1 MNKQSHRICAHT
13 GLWYCAIMCLGI
25 FIIAGWLPPTNPAR
39 TADDIAQL
47 FIQDQTRIRV
57 GMSFLAF
64 ASVLYWPFSAA
75 ISGQLR
81 RIEGQDR
88 LWSTLQMA
96 AAAGTVVAALIPAY
110 IWLALAYR
118 PELTPPSTL
127 QLLNDF
133 AWLSFVGMYPPA
145 VVQNVA
151 IGLCI
156 LSAPPERAVYP
167 RWIGFFCFWIAV
179 CYLVGAL
186 IAFFKVGPFA
196 WNGLFGF
203 WVAAVSF
210 FGWTLVLWRMT
221 LRAIE
226 KS

>member
-1 MNKQSHRICAHT
+1 MNKASHRICTHT
-13 GLWYCAIMCLGI
+13 GLLYCVLMCLGI
-25 FIIAGWLPPTNPAR
+25 FVIAGWLPPTNPAK
-39 TADDIAQL
+39 TADEIQQL
-47 FIQDQTRIRV
+47 FIQDQMQIRI
-57 GMSFLAF
+57 GMSFLAL

-81 RIEGQDR
+81 RIEGQDHI
-88 LWSTLQMA
+88 WSTVQM
-96 AAAGTVVAALIPAY
+96 AAAGTVVAVLIPSY

-118 PELTPPSTL
+118 PELTSPSTL

-133 AWLSFVGMYPPA
+133 AWLCFVGIYPPA

-156 LSAPPERAVYP
+156 LGASPERHVYP
-167 RWIGFFCFWIAV
+167 RWVGYFCFWIAV
-179 CYLVGAL
+179 CYAVGAL
-186 IAFFKVGPFA
+186 IAFFKTGPWA

-210 FGWTLVLWRMT
+210 FGWVLVLWRMT
-221 LRAIE
+221 LGAIQ